1 MAPRKAPNKTDESP
15 ETKQKQKN
23 KRRKAPLTV
32 KSSNRSKSSGIIKKS
47 VFIILIS
54 SIFILT
60 FAIYVMLNSSK
71 FIPLLGQF
79 VTMSVSTITLNPE
92 TLTHKNTRALI
103 HLKVKN
109 TSIIPIYLDNFVF
122 DMKIGDYQPAK
133 NLKAIT
139 NIKLDDTKEITVPI
153 ACNLDSITTR
163 RALQKTIEKNAGKV
177 IKKLLDTTP
186 VSKEAYGD
194 DIKAVSK
201 IKGNA
206 NMHVRLF
213 GYALKFS
220 KPCDHN

>member
-1 MAPRKAPNKTDESP
+1 MFISDTTTAVNVYIIIIIGTNEEVIFVIFYIPPN
-15 ETKQKQKN
+15 
-23 KRRKAPLTV
+23 
-32 KSSNRSKSSGIIKKS
+32 II
-47 VFIILIS
+47 
-54 SIFILT
+54 
-60 FAIYVMLNSSK
+60 
-71 FIPLLGQF
+71 GD
-79 VTMSVSTITLNPE
+79 
-92 TLTHKNTRALI
+92 
-103 HLKVKN
+103 VKN

-139 NIKLDDTKEITVPI
+139 NIKLDDTKELTVPI